1 MKVADEIREFAYKEY
16 IKPAREH
23 SQTQIT
29 ISAGDVH
36 DKMGLKNRMPA
47 VTGALGKKIFER
59 QYEVELTDRK
69 GVTNGPN
76 VFFTFLLTK
85 KQEDLS

>member
-1 MKVADEIREFAYKEY
+1 MKLADEIREFIYKEY
-16 IKPAREH
+16 IEPAQEH
-23 SQTQIT
+23 SQKQIT
-29 ISAGDVH
+29 IKASDVH

-47 VTGALGKKIFER
+47 VTGALGTKILER
-59 QYEVELTDRK
+59 KYGINCIERK